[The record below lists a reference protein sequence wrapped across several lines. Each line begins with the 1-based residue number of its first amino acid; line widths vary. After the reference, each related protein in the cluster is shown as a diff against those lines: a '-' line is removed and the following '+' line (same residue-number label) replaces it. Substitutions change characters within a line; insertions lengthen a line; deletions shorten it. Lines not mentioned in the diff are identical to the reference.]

1 MISVDSSDEE
11 RTGESGVYGR
21 AHSARV
27 INLDHHITN
36 TFFGDIFLVMPSAV
50 SATEVVYHWLRE
62 WQQPLALDIAVPLLT
77 GLVTDTIGFRTS
89 NVTANTLRVAVE
101 LMEAGAPL
109 AEITQRTL
117 SSMSYRVL
125 DLWKHSLTTVQL
137 HNQVIEASVRQADL
151 HAVGLDDMT
160 DGGLVQLLNTISEA
174 RIAVV
179 FKEMDELHVE
189 ISLRSRPGY
198 DVAQVALGLG
208 GGGHPQASGATVDG
222 TLESVRGRVLPLLQ
236 AVTAQ
241 NS

>member
-1 MISVDSSDEE
+1 MTDRTDWAAASQAVEAAQSILVATHISPDGDAIGSLLGLGNALRLRGSNVTCVVDGGLPGTFRFLPGASDVRDTPTTGQWDLMISVDSSDEE

-109 AEITQRTL
+109 AEITAADAEQHALPGAGSVEAQPDDGAASR
-117 SSMSYRVL
+117 SGDR
-125 DLWKHSLTTVQL
+125 SLGP
-137 HNQVIEASVRQADL
+137 S
-151 HAVGLDDMT
+151 
-160 DGGLVQLLNTISEA
+160 GGFA
-174 RIAVV
+174 RGG
-179 FKEMDELHVE
+179 
-189 ISLRSRPGY
+189 PG
-198 DVAQVALGLG
+198 
-208 GGGHPQASGATVDG
+208 
-222 TLESVRGRVLPLLQ
+222 
-236 AVTAQ
+236 
-241 NS
+241 